1 MKLELRSKDM
11 KGKERKRIKEKESKY
26 VLHWGALIK
35 SLEMLIL
42 RNEKKKFLEG
52 KDGCIVP

>member
-42 RNEKKKFLEG
+42 RNEKKNF
-52 KDGCIVP
+52 